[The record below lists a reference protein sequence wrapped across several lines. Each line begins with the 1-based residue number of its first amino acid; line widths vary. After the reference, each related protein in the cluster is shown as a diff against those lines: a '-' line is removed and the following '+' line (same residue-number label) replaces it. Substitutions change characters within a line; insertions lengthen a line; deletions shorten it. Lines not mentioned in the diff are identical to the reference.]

1 MDPLRAAL
9 AMGPAIAMVS
19 TSHGSPTCFSCDIM
33 YFPRAIRSTV
43 RGLISLQDR
52 HERLDGVDTVRT

>member
-9 AMGPAIAMVS
+9 AIGPAIAMVS
-19 TSHGSPTCFSCDIM
+19 TSQSPTCFSRDIM
-33 YFPRAIRSTV
+33 YFPRAIRSTD